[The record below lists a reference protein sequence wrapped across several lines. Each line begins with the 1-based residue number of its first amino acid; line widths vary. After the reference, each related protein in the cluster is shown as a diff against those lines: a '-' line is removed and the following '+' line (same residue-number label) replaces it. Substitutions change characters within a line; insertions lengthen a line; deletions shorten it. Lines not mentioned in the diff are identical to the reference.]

1 MGPAEYAVVVLVV
14 GGRFLLP
21 FTIPFYPLPGS
32 LACML
37 LDSIDQSI
45 FQQFPKIP
53 LDGYQQYDKA
63 LDIYYLSIMYTAT
76 MRNWTNKRAFGM
88 SRFLY
93 YYRLFGNMLFEL
105 TGLRWLLFVFTN
117 TFEYFFDFYEA
128 VRLRWKPARMGKWT
142 VILATALIWIF
153 IKLPQEWWIHIAKL
167 DMTDFIRESL
177 FGVSKDASWAEAVKT
192 NPAVVVI
199 AAIVVAALV
208 LVVWWTVTRKAP
220 PADHHMHVKADPLPS
235 GLQDP
240 EFYRTVRATEQL
252 FDRALGEKIVL
263 LAMVSIIFARIMRG
277 LEVGNLGLAVFV
289 TIFVI
294 INAFVSHWLARR
306 GQSWRSVAVEVA
318 AMAAVNLGIVL
329 ALQIGNRVLG
339 IVEGRIPVAPTLAFV
354 GILTVLIVFFDR
366 FHTVYR
372 ARQVLQPVDEE

>member
-32 LACML
+32 IACML

-63 LDIYYLSIMYTAT
+63 LDIYYLSIIYTAT
-76 MRNWTNKRAFGM
+76 LRNWTNKRAFGM

-93 YYRLFGNMLFEL
+93 YYRLFGDMLFEL

-142 VILATALIWIF
+142 VILATAFIWIF

-167 DMTDFIRESL
+167 DMTDFIKESI
-177 FGVSKDASWAEAVKT
+177 FGVSKDASWAEAVKA

-199 AAIVVAALV
+199 AAVVLAALV
-208 LVVWWTVTRKAP
+208 FVGWWIVTRKAP
-220 PADHHMHVKADPLPS
+220 PADHHMHLKADPLPPE
-235 GLQDP
+235 LQGP
-240 EFYRTVRATEQL
+240 ELYGMVRASERL

-263 LAMVSIIFARIMRG
+263 LAMVSVIFAQIMKG
-277 LEVGNLGLAVFV
+277 LEATNVGIAVFV
-289 TIFVI
+289 AVFVI

-306 GQSWRSVAVEVA
+306 GRSWKSGAIEVA
-318 AMAAVNLGIVL
+318 AMAAMNLGIVL
-329 ALQIGNRVLG
+329 VLEIATRVLG
-339 IVEGRIPVAPTLAFV
+339 IVESRIPVGPTLAFV
-354 GILTVLIVFFDR
+354 GLLTVLIVFFDR
-366 FHTVYR
+366 FHAVYR
-372 ARQVLQPVDEE
+372 ARQVLTR